1 MALVEVR
8 NIHKRF
14 GANHVLNGVS
24 LDIDEGEIVTI
35 IGRSGS
41 GKSTLLRCLNALE
54 NVDDGEIR
62 VGGEHVHA
70 AMPGCGNSASAWA
83 SCSSSSTCFR
93 T

>member
-1 MALVEVR
+1 MALVEVS

-14 GANHVLNGVS
+14 GANAVLNGVS
-24 LDIDEGEIVTI
+24 LEVNEGEIVTI

-54 NVDDGEIR
+54 TVDDGDIR
-62 VGGEHVHA
+62 IGGERIHA
-70 AMPGCGNSASAWA
+70 SMP
-83 SCSSSSTCFR
+83 SSSTCFR

>member
-41 GKSTLLRCLNALE
+41 ASPRCC
-54 NVDDGEIR
+54 
-62 VGGEHVHA
+62 A
-70 AMPGCGNSASAWA
+70 A
-83 SCSSSSTCFR
+83 
-93 T
+93 

>member
-41 GKSTLLRCLNALE
+41 GKSTLLRCLNA
-54 NVDDGEIR
+54 GER
-62 VGGEHVHA
+62 GRRRDPRRRRACPRRHA
-70 AMPGCGNSASAWA
+70 RCGNSASAWA

>member
-1 MALVEVR
+1 MALVEVS

-14 GANHVLNGVS
+14 GANAVLNGVS
-24 LDIDEGEIVTI
+24 LEVNEGEIVTI

-54 NVDDGEIR
+54 TVDDGDIP
-62 VGGEHVHA
+62 A
-70 AMPGCGNSASAWA
+70 CASSASAWA

>member
-24 LDIDEGEIVTI
+24 LDIDEGEIVTSS
-35 IGRSGS
+35 RW
-41 GKSTLLRCLNALE
+41 CALE
-54 NVDDGEIR
+54 NVDDEIR